1 MIIYAIISTLLIII
15 IVVTWNTY
23 LKVFHK
29 RKKSVAEEMNKL
41 IDKNLITSNYYED
54 LKLTKIV
61 TNSLDNLNLAGYLV
75 KCKNPIGCVIL
86 SHGIS
91 NNHVTMISHVEF
103 FRKKN
108 YDVLLI
114 DQRGHCNSSPTI
126 STYGFKE
133 RKDIT
138 QWMKYLKSLGYDNIG
153 IMGHSMGASIALLTC
168 AEVIKP
174 NFIISESGYS
184 NLHEL
189 VAFQIR
195 AKKMP
200 PLIFVNTVSLVCKI
214 FNDFWLSDIDV
225 LGSIRNTK
233 VPILFIHGERDSL
246 VPCSMSKRMA
256 KATNSKLFIVKNCE
270 HSIFKNIEYSLP
282 EYENLISDF
291 LLNI

>member
-1 MIIYAIISTLLIII
+1 MIMYAIISTLLIII
-15 IVVTWNTY
+15 IAVTWNTY

-29 RKKSVAEEMNKL
+29 RKKSVTEEMNKL
-41 IDKNLITSNYYED
+41 IDKKLITSNYYED
-54 LKLTKIV
+54 LKLAKIV

-91 NNHVTMISHVEF
+91 NNHVTMLSHVEF

-114 DQRGHCNSSPTI
+114 DQRGHGNSSPTI

-133 RKDIT
+133 TKDIS

-214 FNDFWLSDIDV
+214 FNNFWLSDIDV
-225 LGSIRNTK
+225 LDSIRNTK

-246 VPCSMSKRMA
+246 IPCYMSKRMA
-256 KATNSKLFIVKNCE
+256 NATNSKLFIFKNCE
-270 HSIFKNIEYSLP
+270 HSIFKNIEYSLS
-282 EYENLISDF
+282 EYENLISGF